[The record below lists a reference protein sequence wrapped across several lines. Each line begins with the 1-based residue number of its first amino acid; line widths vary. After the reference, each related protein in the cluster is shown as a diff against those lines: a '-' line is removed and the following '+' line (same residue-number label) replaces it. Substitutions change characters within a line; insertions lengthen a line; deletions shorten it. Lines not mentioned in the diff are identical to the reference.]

1 MPIALRLVL
10 LLALGIAIIVLGR
23 RRNNDALVY
32 GGGALT
38 ALTGTTFIAF
48 AAATIL

>member
-10 LLALGIAIIVLGR
+10 LLALGVAIIAFGR
-23 RRNNDALVY
+23 RRQNEALVY

>member
-10 LLALGIAIIVLGR
+10 LLALGVAIVVFGR
-23 RRNNDALVY
+23 RRHSEALVY
-32 GGGALT
+32 GGGAIT